1 MKVTKNFYLHE
12 LVDKTTYERFG
23 DFSQRFLD
31 KDTVNVLQFFRDRYG
46 STTVNNWRQGGNF
59 QYRGFRP
66 PNCTIGGMFSQHKYG
81 RAFDINCKNATP
93 DEIREDILK
102 NEYDFI
108 LQGLTRIED
117 GDFAP
122 TWMHFDCAWTGDNK
136 IHIVKP

>member
-59 QYRGFRP
+59 QYRGFTP
-66 PNCTIGGMFSQHKYG
+66 PNCTIGGLFSQHKYG

-117 GDFAP
+117 GEFAP
-122 TWMHFDCAWTGDNK
+122 TWMHFDCAWTGDSK

>member
-1 MKVTKNFYLHE
+1 MKLTKNFYLHE

-31 KDTVNVLQFFRDRYG
+31 KNTVRLLQFFRVRYG

-66 PNCTIGGMFSQHKYG
+66 PNCSVGGMFSQHKYG
-81 RAFDINCKNATP
+81 RGFDINCKQATP

-102 NEYDFI
+102 NEYAFM
-108 LQGLTRIED
+108 LEGLTRIED
-117 GDFAP
+117 GAFAP
-122 TWMHFDCAWTGDNK
+122 TWMHFDTAWTGDDN